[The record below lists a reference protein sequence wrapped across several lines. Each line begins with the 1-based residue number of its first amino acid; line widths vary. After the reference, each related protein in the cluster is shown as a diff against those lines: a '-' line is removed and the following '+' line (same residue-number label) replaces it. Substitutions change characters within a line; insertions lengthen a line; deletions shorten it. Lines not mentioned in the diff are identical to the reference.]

1 MRILVIDDNTDNV
14 DSMARLLRYDG
25 YEVSAAYCGSV
36 ALELAEADPPDA
48 VLSDISMPGMD
59 GYEVAR
65 QLRRMFHGRL
75 LLVAVTALS
84 LEEDRKRSREAGFD
98 RHLVKPVDVEEV
110 RKLLA
115 AARVALLLRQPVPDK
130 TDQSSAL

>member
-1 MRILVIDDNTDNV
+1 
-14 DSMARLLRYDG
+14 
-25 YEVSAAYCGSV
+25 
-36 ALELAEADPPDA
+36 
-48 VLSDISMPGMD
+48 MD

-75 LLVAVTALS
+75 LLIAVTALS
-84 LEEDRKRSREAGFD
+84 LEEDRKRSRQAGFD

-115 AARVALLLRQPVPDK
+115 AARVNLLLRRSVSDK
-130 TDQSSAL
+130 TDQSSAR